1 MTGPLP
7 LLEAHTP
14 SLAGLTLS
22 SGERVA
28 VLGGEASG
36 KSRLLRLLAGLE
48 APEGCRVRWRG
59 EALAALPAARRAREI
74 GVLFRDPDSRFLC
87 ATPGEEIALGL
98 PVGEARDRVAESL
111 AWAGLEP
118 ELAWRSW
125 VELSAAQRY
134 RVAMAVLHAARV
146 TLWLI
151 DEPGGPLSDIGEADF
166 SRRLSEHLRSQ
177 DASSVIVTSRA
188 SRARRFADRVIRL

>member
-1 MTGPLP
+1 MTDLLP
-7 LLEAHTP
+7 LLEARTP
-14 SLAGLTLS
+14 FLAGLMLLP
-22 SGERVA
+22 GERVA
-28 VLGGEASG
+28 VLGGEACG
-36 KSRLLRLLAGLE
+36 KSRLLRILAGLE
-48 APEGCRVRWRG
+48 HPDGCRVRWRG
-59 EALAALPAARRAREI
+59 EALADLPAARRAREI

-98 PVGEARDRVAESL
+98 PTGEARARVTESL
-111 AWAGLEP
+111 IWAGLEP

-125 VELSAAQRY
+125 AELSASQRY
-134 RVAMAVLHAARV
+134 RVAMAVVHAARV

-166 SRRLSEHLRSQ
+166 SRRLSEHLRRHG
-177 DASSVIVTSRA
+177 ASSVIVTSRA